1 MKIMNNMKED
11 EGFFGGLFDLNGDG
25 KLDDSEKIMDF
36 LMFEDLME
44 DEDEE
49 DDDDGDDF

>member
-1 MKIMNNMKED
+1 MNNMKED

-36 LMFEDLME
+36 CGIHGNDASFLSPNRTHFIK
-44 DEDEE
+44 
-49 DDDDGDDF
+49 